1 MRDKMEIIIADHAG
15 FCFGVER
22 IIKKAEEELEKESL
36 TSFGQIIHNPDE
48 TKRLKDKGL
57 KISENIE
64 EISTKKV
71 LIRAHG
77 LSKQEKDDIIKNNY
91 VLLDGTCPVL
101 ISIYKKIEQKEDQ
114 GYRLVI
120 IGDENHP
127 EIIALKGHSQ
137 NEESVII
144 VNSSEEAEE
153 ISGEKL
159 YVISQTTNTQEKFN
173 TLSKI
178 IQDNNTDVLVDN
190 TICMATRNRQEAAV
204 KLAEQVD
211 AMIIIGGKNSS
222 NSNKLAEMARS
233 VNENTYFIEN
243 AKDLPVKEVLS
254 YKKVGLSAGASTP
267 DWIIEEVVNIMED
280 YTQEELMEQ
289 VEDSMQQIRPREIV
303 NGTVIYV
310 TEDEVMVNIGY
321 KSDGIISQNELSSDS
336 SKTPKDLFEEGDDIE
351 VYVIKLDDGEGN
363 VVLSTKRV
371 EAVQAWKDLVE
382 KYEKEENITAKVNR
396 VVKGGLIAEVEGITA
411 FMPGSHVSDHFV
423 KNLEKFVGEELESRI
438 INLDDRK
445 RRLVISHKV
454 VLEEEKKEIMD
465 KAWES
470 IEVDAILTGEVQRL
484 VDFGAFVDLG
494 GVDGLIH
501 ISDIS
506 WNRIGHPSEVLE
518 EGQEVEVK
526 ILRANRERN
535 RISLGLKQLQE
546 KPFDLFMKNYEEGEV
561 TKGEVVNLVDFGAFV
576 RLEEGVEG
584 LVHISEIAHR
594 HIEKPADELE
604 IGEEVEVKILDINPE
619 ERRIALSIKA
629 TIEAPE
635 RPERPKS
642 APKLKRDP
650 KPRPKKQER
659 EEESLFDDSAL
670 NTDLG
675 SLLDDI
681 DLG

>member
-1 MRDKMEIIIADHAG
+1 MENKMEIIIAEHAG
-15 FCFGVER
+15 FCFGVKR
-22 IIKKAEEELEKESL
+22 IIEMAEEELENGPL
-36 TSFGQIIHNPDE
+36 TSFGQIIHNLDE
-48 TKRLKDKGL
+48 TNRLREKGL
-57 KISENIE
+57 VISEKLE
-64 EISTKKV
+64 EISTKNV

-77 LSKQEKDDIIKNNY
+77 LSKREKDDIIKDNY
-91 VLLDGTCPVL
+91 ALFDGTCPVL
-101 ISIYKKIEQKEDQ
+101 IKIYEKIQKKEDE
-114 GYRLVI
+114 GYGLLI
-120 IGDENHP
+120 IGDEKHP
-127 EIIALKGHSQ
+127 EIIAIKGHSKK
-137 NEESVII
+137 EESVQI
-144 VNSSEEAEE
+144 VNTKEEAEKVTG
-153 ISGEKL
+153 SKL
-159 YVISQTTNTQEKFN
+159 YVISQTTNTREKFE

-178 IQDNNTDVLVDN
+178 ILDNNADVVVDN
-190 TICMATRNRQEAAV
+190 TICMATRNRQEKAV
-204 KLAEQVD
+204 ELAKQVD

-243 AKDLPVKEVLS
+243 AKDLPLAEVLS

-267 DWIIEEVVNIMED
+267 DWVIEEVVNIMED
-280 YTQEELMEQ
+280 LTQEELMDQ
-289 VEDSMQQIRPREIV
+289 IEDSMQQIRPREIV

-321 KSDGIISQNELSSDS
+321 QSDGIISLGELSSDS
-336 SKTPKDLFEEGDDIE
+336 EKTPKDLFEEGDDIE

-363 VVLSTKRV
+363 VVLSTRRV
-371 EAVQAWKDLVE
+371 EAVQAWKDLVV
-382 KYEKEENITAKVNR
+382 KYENEENVTATINR

-438 INLDDRK
+438 INLDERK

-454 VLEEEKKEIMD
+454 VLEEKKKEIMD

-470 IEVDAILTGEVQRL
+470 IEVDAVLTGKVQRL

-526 ILRANRERN
+526 VLRANRERN
-535 RISLGLKQLQE
+535 RISLGLKQLEE
-546 KPFDLFMKNYEEGEV
+546 KPFEKFMSNHNEGDV
-561 TKGEVVNLVDFGAFV
+561 IKGEVVNLVDFGAFV

-594 HIEKPADELE
+594 HIEKPSDELN
-604 IGEEVEVKILDINPE
+604 IGQEVEVKILDINPE

-629 TIEAPE
+629 TQEAPE
-635 RPERPKS
+635 KPERPR
-642 APKLKRDP
+642 APRLKRDP
-650 KPRPKKQER
+650 KPRPKREGKQQ
-659 EEESLFDDSAL
+659 ESLFDDSAL